1 MGKTS
6 QVKFDG
12 ERYGFRSLTGTTKK
26 RLDLNNLLKRA
37 KEEEKRSKKL
47 NLFIFSGAT
56 GVVLVFL
63 MLISL

>member
-6 QVKFDG
+6 QEKFDD
-12 ERYGFRSLTGTTKK
+12 ERYGFRSLSGTTKK

-56 GVVLVFL
+56 FVVLIFL
-63 MLISL
+63 MLLSL

>member
-6 QVKFDG
+6 QVKFDD
-12 ERYGFRSLTGTTKK
+12 ERYGFRSLSGTTKK
-26 RLDLNNLLKRA
+26 RLDLNNLLIRA

-47 NLFIFSGAT
+47 NLSIVSGAT
-56 GVVLVFL
+56 VVVLVFL

>member
-6 QVKFDG
+6 QVKLDG
-12 ERYGFRSLTGTTKK
+12 ERYDFKPLSETSKK
-26 RLDLNNLLKRA
+26 RLDLNNLLIRA

-47 NLFIFSGAT
+47 NLSIVSGAT
-56 GVVLVFL
+56 VVVLVFL

>member
-1 MGKTS
+1 MEKAS
-6 QVKFDG
+6 QVKNDG
-12 ERYGFRSLTGTTKK
+12 DRYGFRPLSETPKK
-26 RLDLNNLLKRA
+26 RLDLNNLLIRA

-63 MLISL
+63 MLLSL

>member
-26 RLDLNNLLKRA
+26 RLDLNNLLKRI
-37 KEEEKRSKKL
+37 KDEEQKDKKL
-47 NLFIFSGAT
+47 NLLIFFGAT
-56 GVVLVFL
+56 SIVLVFFL
-63 MLISL
+63 LLSL

>member
-6 QVKFDG
+6 QVKFDD
-12 ERYGFRSLTGTTKK
+12 ERYGFRPLSGTTKK
-26 RLDLNNLLKRA
+26 RLDLNNLLMRV

-63 MLISL
+63 VLLSL